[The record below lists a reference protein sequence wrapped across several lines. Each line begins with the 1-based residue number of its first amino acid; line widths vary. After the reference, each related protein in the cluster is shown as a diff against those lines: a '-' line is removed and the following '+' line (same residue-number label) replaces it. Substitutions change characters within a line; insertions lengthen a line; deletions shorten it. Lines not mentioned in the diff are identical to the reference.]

1 LGDGH
6 GVECGR
12 YDGGRGGEAFESVA
26 ARTLEGSSARLRDE
40 TDLGT
45 LTGDLVG
52 VVRNTMQPEHVSL
65 WLRES
70 EELDDPAGARP

>member
-1 LGDGH
+1 MGDGH

-26 ARTLEGSSARLRDE
+26 ARTLEGFSTRLRDE

-45 LTGDLVG
+45 LAGDLVG
-52 VVRNTMQPEHVSL
+52 VVRGTMQPEHASL
-65 WLRES
+65 WLREG
-70 EELDDPAGARP
+70 EKRDDPAGARP